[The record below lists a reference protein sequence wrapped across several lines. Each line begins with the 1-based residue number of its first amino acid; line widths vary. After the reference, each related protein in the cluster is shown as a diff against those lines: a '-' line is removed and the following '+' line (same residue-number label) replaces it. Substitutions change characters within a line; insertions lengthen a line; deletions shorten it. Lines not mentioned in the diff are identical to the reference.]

1 MSYTSWTETATEAK
15 TMASATTTRTAK
27 RERLEARITREQK
40 VLFQQAAA
48 MRGQSLSD
56 FIISSAEA
64 LAEETIERQT
74 LTVSARDYAM
84 IMEALLNPP
93 EPNENLKR
101 AMARAAAIARD

>member
-1 MSYTSWTETATEAK
+1 M
-15 TMASATTTRTAK
+15 ATTTAKRAPK
-27 RERLEARITREQK
+27 RERLEARITHEQK

-56 FIISSAEA
+56 FIVSGAEA
-64 LAEETIERQT
+64 LAEETIERHT
-74 LTVSARDYAM
+74 ITVSARDYAM

>member
-1 MSYTSWTETATEAK
+1 VDKEDSTEAMIMATATTK
-15 TMASATTTRTAK
+15 RTAK

-56 FIISSAEA
+56 FIVSSAEA
-64 LAEETIERQT
+64 LAEETIERHT
-74 LTVSARDYAM
+74 ITVSARDYAM

-93 EPNENLKR
+93 EPNEHLKR

>member
-1 MSYTSWTETATEAK
+1 
-15 TMASATTTRTAK
+15 MASATTKRTAK
-27 RERLEARITREQK
+27 RERLEARITHEQK

-56 FIISSAEA
+56 FIVSSAEA
-64 LAEETIERQT
+64 LAEETIERHT
-74 LTVSARDYAM
+74 ITVSARDYAM

-101 AMARAAAIARD
+101 AMERAAAIARD